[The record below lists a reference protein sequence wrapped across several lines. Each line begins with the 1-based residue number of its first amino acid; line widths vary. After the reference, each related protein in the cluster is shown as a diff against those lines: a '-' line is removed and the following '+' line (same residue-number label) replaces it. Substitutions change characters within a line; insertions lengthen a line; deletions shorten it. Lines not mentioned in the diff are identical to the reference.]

1 MGYVGLGVSV
11 LIWGASVSYV
21 RNLVSGIWKAVDN
34 VDGSASGLGE
44 RSTNDTKDMSL
55 AVSTLKFP
63 FVSLPEIL
71 NRVKYDPNAN
81 QFDEVENVTFTE
93 SELKADSNIKFY
105 ASGELAVMNDADV
118 NGILVKL
125 DGEMSRKRGHLAL
138 HKVEAGAMPTG
149 DEPLLAHL
157 TKQGYLLDIDEF
169 EVVPGGDPDLLRAF
183 VLREDLVKRTRK
195 QGKKRGMSNDVND
208 EGEENSDE
216 DNSQE
221 TEEKINA
228 KVNNMGESIAR
239 KKRLAMGMKVNGKK
253 KR

>member
-21 RNLVSGIWKAVDN
+21 RNLVSGIWKV
-34 VDGSASGLGE
+34 VGE
-44 RSTNDTKDMSL
+44 EDDTVGRSRESSRNTKGVSL
-55 AVSTLKFP
+55 AVSTLKLP
-63 FVSLPEIL
+63 FASLPEIL
-71 NRVKYDPNAN
+71 NRVKYDPNHN
-81 QFDEVENVTFTE
+81 QFDEVENVIFAE

-105 ASGELAVMNDADV
+105 APGELAVMNDSDV

-138 HKVEAGAMPTG
+138 HKMEAGTLKTG

-169 EVVPGGDPDLLRAF
+169 EVVPGADPDLLRAF
-183 VLREDLVKRTRK
+183 VLREDLVKRASKKGRK
-195 QGKKRGMSNDVND
+195 REMSNDVD
-208 EGEENSDE
+208 DDREGISEEDSLHKTE
-216 DNSQE
+216 DNF
-221 TEEKINA
+221 TA
-228 KVNNMGESIAR
+228 KASNIRESIAR
-239 KKRLAMGMKVNGKK
+239 KKWLAMGKKGSSKK